1 MGGKRPQK
9 LRVYGEP
16 NINSSKAI
24 PYSTFHQTW
33 QSRISKENLALLSD
47 EQIASF
53 SAAPD
58 LERHDTRDYTWVP
71 TGLHHSRNNSSSS
84 FARTFSGGSWH
95 TSGGIR
101 SMQRDSYGD
110 PMSKD
115 KAEALR
121 MYKASLSRKA
131 WQQRSMPSLRD
142 FGPGSQTVAANVARA
157 KMNRS
162 VASVLRA
169 AEEAEPPVGTP
180 TPLMVGRTP
189 TPLPLGERR
198 QQLASISAE
207 VMRAAPNRSI
217 ASVLRHGRE
226 GDVLGIEGRS

>member
-1 MGGKRPQK
+1 
-9 LRVYGEP
+9 
-16 NINSSKAI
+16 
-24 PYSTFHQTW
+24 
-33 QSRISKENLALLSD
+33 
-47 EQIASF
+47 
-53 SAAPD
+53 
-58 LERHDTRDYTWVP
+58 
-71 TGLHHSRNNSSSS
+71 
-84 FARTFSGGSWH
+84 
-95 TSGGIR
+95 
-101 SMQRDSYGD
+101 
-110 PMSKD
+110 
-115 KAEALR
+115 

-198 QQLASISAE
+198 LATPPRMWNTGDPTWDRIPRGSIPCGMESLRNPFH
-207 VMRAAPNRSI
+207 MGPNP
-217 ASVLRHGRE
+217 
-226 GDVLGIEGRS
+226 